1 MLSQMLILKL
11 NVSLRLMQRMLMVL
25 LRQML
30 KLNPMV

>member
-30 KLNPMV
+30 KLNLMV